1 MQASE
6 SARRQTV
13 LALTSQSLGRGNDE
27 LGRALAVNFL
37 RTLAF
42 RDDVPQTIVCYNE
55 GVKLAEVGSPAL
67 PMLEA
72 LAQKGTDIVLCGTC
86 VNYFQLQERLGV
98 GRVGNMQGIVD
109 ALMAA
114 DSVIYL

>member
-1 MQASE
+1 MPDRQ

-13 LALTSQSLGRGNDE
+13 LALTGQSLGRSNEE
-27 LGRALAVNFL
+27 LGHTLAVNFL

-42 RDDVPQTIVCYNE
+42 RDDVPQTVVCYNE
-55 GVKLAEVGSPAL
+55 GVKLAEVGSPTL

-72 LAQKGTDIVLCGTC
+72 LAQKGADIVLCGTC
-86 VNYFQLQERLGV
+86 VNYFQLQNRLGV

-114 DSVIYL
+114 DRVLYL